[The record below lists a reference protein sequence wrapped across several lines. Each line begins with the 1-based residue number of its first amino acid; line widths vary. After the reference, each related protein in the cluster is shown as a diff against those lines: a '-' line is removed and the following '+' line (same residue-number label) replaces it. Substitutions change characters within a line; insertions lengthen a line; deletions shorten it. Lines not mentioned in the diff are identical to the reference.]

1 MSILILI
8 LLFNP
13 YQLLNKFRG
22 VPALELPFYDP
33 QLRQTSTKRIEFQGL
48 LFWNIIVY
56 FNFNFNFDHLS

>member
-48 LFWNIIVY
+48 LF
-56 FNFNFNFDHLS
+56 